1 MGMLEPNTIVGIFN
15 GKVGN
20 LVLARMP
27 DGRVIVRRPP
37 VRHAGFT
44 GPELVTQ
51 SGFKAAVAYV
61 DRIRRQPAEYG
72 VYQAAARLKG
82 KRACDLA
89 NADFRARSRMIDV
102 DEKKDRGDAMT
113 GAPSAIGAGT
123 DIGRATP

>member
-1 MGMLEPNTIVGIFN
+1 MGMLEPNTIIGIFN

-27 DGRVIVRRPP
+27 DGRVIVRRRP

-51 SGFKAAVAYV
+51 SGFRAAVAYV
-61 DRIRRQPAEYG
+61 ERIRRQPGEYG
-72 VYQAAARLKG
+72 VYQAAAKRKG

-89 NADFRARSRMIDV
+89 NADFRRPPPDHR
-102 DEKKDRGDAMT
+102 R
-113 GAPSAIGAGT
+113 
-123 DIGRATP
+123 